1 MIFFV
6 TLFITP
12 YNYTDIIG
20 STSTFYR
27 SILDVCHIYTST
39 SFWRERE
46 RVLTIWYTM
55 EATVMVQNRPTNA
68 SEIKAPSKGVK
79 LAVPP
84 KLVRVLAA
92 LVTGICSCVVKY
104 LIILVLNPTTA
115 NFSQIS
121 FATYTHTHTKIH
133 HQN

>member
-1 MIFFV
+1 
-6 TLFITP
+6 
-12 YNYTDIIG
+12 
-20 STSTFYR
+20 
-27 SILDVCHIYTST
+27 
-39 SFWRERE
+39 
-46 RVLTIWYTM
+46 
-55 EATVMVQNRPTNA
+55 MVQNRPTNA

-121 FATYTHTHTKIH
+121 FATHTHTQKNSSSKLVYPHKTKEAKEKIKFVV
-133 HQN
+133 